1 MEDLKVFI
9 FGKTLYSM
17 RKLVFALLLL
27 SFSFGKAQ
35 APEKWSS
42 LEIYDHIKKL
52 NFLGSVLYIA
62 AHPDDENTRL
72 ISYFS
77 NEKNARTA
85 YLSLTRGDGG
95 QNLIGPELR
104 EQLGLIRTQELL
116 AARRIDGGEQFF
128 TRANDFGYS
137 KAPSETLEIW
147 NKDEVL
153 SDVVWIIR
161 KFRPDVIVNRFDHRT
176 PGTTHGHHTSSA
188 ILSVEAFDLAGSE
201 KAYQDQL
208 DLVKP
213 YQPKRLFFNTSP
225 WFYGGDEAFQEA
237 DKSNFLSFDIGT
249 YFPEKGK
256 SNTEIASLS
265 RSQHRSQGFGSTGSR
280 GEQMEYLELLK
291 GDLPVNGSNVFEG
304 IDTSWNRVENG
315 KEIGDI
321 LKEVEENFDFEDP
334 SKSLPQLLKA
344 YEMIQDL
351 EDGHWKEIKTEEIKD
366 IIYACSGLYLEAVAE
381 RPSITP
387 SEELQVSL
395 EAINRSDEKISL
407 KRVELT
413 PNNSV
418 LDPNVNLDNNREWNN
433 NMTFKI
439 PASANYTTP
448 YWLKEEG
455 TMGMYTVKDQKLRG
469 LPETPL
475 NTKATFIMD
484 FNGTPIIF
492 EKPVVYKYND
502 NVYGETYKNFE
513 IVPPVDLK
521 FEEDVLIFNNIEP
534 KEINIQVTSKKP
546 NLDGQLNLKAGNGWK
561 IEPIQTNFSIASS
574 GGTENLKFRITPPEG
589 QSETRLRPEATING
603 KVYDQSLVEINYEHI
618 PDQNLVKT
626 ASLKLVKLNISKKGQ
641 NIAYIEGAG
650 DVVPESL
657 EQIGYTV
664 TKLSP
669 EQISASSLK
678 NFDAVVLGIRAFNVQ
693 DELKYKQEVLHEYVK
708 NGGTMI
714 VQYNTNRGLVVNE
727 LSPFNLELSRDR
739 VTNEDA
745 EVTFLAPGHPVLN
758 TPNKLTQADFENWV
772 QERGLYFPDKWDE
785 NFTPIL
791 SMHDEGE
798 SPKNGSLLVSQYG
811 NGYYI
816 YTGISFFRQFPEAV
830 PGAFRL
836 FANLISI
843 GK

>member
-1 MEDLKVFI
+1 
-9 FGKTLYSM
+9 M

-27 SFSFGKAQ
+27 NFSFSQAQ

-42 LEIYDHIKKL
+42 LEIYNNIKKL

-116 AARRIDGGEQFF
+116 AARKVDGGEQFF

-161 KFRPDVIVNRFDHRT
+161 KFRPDVIINRFDHRT
-176 PGTTHGHHTSSA
+176 PGSTHGHHTSSA
-188 ILSVEAFDLAGSE
+188 ILSVEAFDLAGS
-201 KAYQDQL
+201 KQAYEDQL
-208 DLVKP
+208 KFVKP

-225 WFYGGDEAFQEA
+225 WFYGGDETFREA
-237 DKSNFLSFDIGT
+237 DKSNFVSFDTGT
-249 YFPEKGK
+249 YFPLRGK
-256 SNTEIASLS
+256 SNTEIASIS
-265 RSQHRSQGFGSTGSR
+265 RSQHRSQGFGSTGTR
-280 GEQMEYLELLK
+280 GEQFEYLELLK
-291 GDLPVNGSNVFEG
+291 GDLPSKDSDIFDG
-304 IDTSWNRVENG
+304 IDTSWNRVENAD
-315 KEIGDI
+315 EIGKI
-321 LKEVEENFDFEDP
+321 LAEVEEKFSFEDP

-344 YEMIQDL
+344 YNLIQNL
-351 EDGHWKEIKTEEIKD
+351 EDGHWKEVKTEQIKN

-381 RPSITP
+381 KPAITP

-395 EAINRSDEKISL
+395 EAINRSDKKILL

-418 LDPNVNLDNNREWNN
+418 LEPGINLTNNKNWSSE
-433 NMTFKI
+433 MTFRI
-439 PASANYTTP
+439 PAAANFTTP
-448 YWLKEEG
+448 YWLEEEG
-455 TMGMYTVKDQKLRG
+455 SMGMYTVKDQKLRG
-469 LPETPL
+469 LAETPL
-475 NTKATFIMD
+475 NTKASFIVE
-484 FNGTPIIF
+484 FNGTSITF

-502 NVYGETYKNFE
+502 NVFGETYKNFE

-521 FEEDVLIFNNIEP
+521 FEEDVLIFNNTEA
-534 KEINIQVTSKKP
+534 KEITIQVTSKRP
-546 NLDGQLNLKAGNGWK
+546 DIVGELNLKAGKDWK
-561 IEPIQTNFSIASS
+561 IEPIKTEFSITQS
-574 GGTENLKFRITPPEG
+574 GGTENLKFKITPPEG
-589 QSETRLRPEATING
+589 QSESRLNPEATIAG
-603 KVYDQSLVEINYEHI
+603 KVYNQSLIEINYEHI

-626 ASLKLVKLNISKKGQ
+626 ASLKLVKLDISKKGEQ
-641 NIAYIEGAG
+641 IAYIEGAG

-664 TKLSP
+664 TKITPS
-669 EQISASSLK
+669 EISVSALEK
-678 NFDAVVLGIRAFNVQ
+678 FDAVVLGIRAFNILDDLKFKQ
-693 DELKYKQEVLHEYVK
+693 DQLHKYVK

-714 VQYNTNRGLVVNE
+714 VQYNTNRGLVVDN
-727 LSPFNLELSRDR
+727 LSPFALNLSRDR
-739 VTNEDA
+739 VTNENA
-745 EVTFLAPGHPVLN
+745 EVTFLAPEHPVLN
-758 TPNKLTQADFENWV
+758 TPNKLSKADFENWV
-772 QERGLYFPDKWDE
+772 QERGLYFPGSWDE
-785 NFTPIL
+785 NFTPVL
-791 SMHDEGE
+791 SMHDKGE
-798 SPKNGSLLVSQYG
+798 TPKQGSLLVAKYG
-811 NGYYI
+811 EGYYI

>member
-1 MEDLKVFI
+1 MEELKVFI

-27 SFSFGKAQ
+27 SFSVSNAQ

-42 LEIYDHIKKL
+42 LEIYDQIKKL

-147 NKDEVL
+147 NKDKVL

-161 KFRPDVIVNRFDHRT
+161 KFRPDVIINRFDHRT
-176 PGTTHGHHTSSA
+176 PGSTHGHHTSSA

-201 KAYQDQL
+201 NAYEDQL
-208 DLVKP
+208 NIVKP
-213 YQPKRLFFNTSP
+213 FQPERLFFNTSP
-225 WFYGGDEAFQEA
+225 WFYGGDEAFQAA
-237 DKSNFLSFDIGT
+237 DKSNFLNFDIGT
-249 YFPEKGK
+249 YFPSKGK

-280 GEQMEYLELLK
+280 GEQLEYLELLK
-291 GDLPVNGSNVFEG
+291 GDLPENGSNIFEG
-304 IDTSWNRVENG
+304 IDTSWNRIKDGGPIG
-315 KEIGDI
+315 KI
-321 LKEVEENFDFEDP
+321 LTEVQGNFDFEDP
-334 SKSLPQLLKA
+334 SKSLPQLVEA
-344 YEMIQDL
+344 YKLIQNLD
-351 EDGHWKEIKTEEIKD
+351 DGHWKEIKTREIKD

-381 RPSITP
+381 KPAITP
-387 SEELQVSL
+387 SEELQVRL
-395 EAINRSDEKISL
+395 EAINRSDENIL
-407 KRVELT
+407 LTRVELT

-418 LDPNVNLDNNREWNN
+418 LEPNVNLENNKEWNS
-433 NMTFKI
+433 NMTFRI
-439 PASANYTTP
+439 PASADYTSP
-448 YWLKEEG
+448 YWLEEEG
-455 TMGMYTVKDQKLRG
+455 NMGMYTVKQQKLRG

-475 NTKATFIMD
+475 NTKATFIVN
-484 FNGTPIIF
+484 FNGTQVTF

-521 FEEDVLIFNNIEP
+521 FTEDVLIFNDVEP
-534 KEINIQVTSKKP
+534 REIGIQVTSKRP
-546 NLDGQLNLKAGNGWK
+546 GIAGEINLKAGNGWK
-561 IEPIQTNFSIASS
+561 IEPIKAEFSIAQS
-574 GGTENLKFRITPPEG
+574 GGTENLKFMVPPPAG
-589 QSETRLRPEATING
+589 QSETMLKPEATING
-603 KVYDQSLVEINYEHI
+603 KVYNQSLVEINYEHI
-618 PDQNLVKT
+618 PDLNLIKT
-626 ASLKLVKLNISKKGQ
+626 ASLKLVKLNITKKGE

-664 TKLSP
+664 TKISP
-669 EQISASSLK
+669 SEISGATLEK
-678 NFDAVVLGIRAFNVQ
+678 FDAVVLGIRAYNVR
-693 DELKYKQEVLHEYVK
+693 DELKYKQQVLHEYVK

-714 VQYNTNRGLVVNE
+714 VQYNTNRGLVVNN
-727 LSPFNLELSRDR
+727 LSPFDLKLSRDR
-739 VTNEDA
+739 VTNENA
-745 EVTFLAPGHPVLN
+745 EVTFLAPDHPVLN
-758 TPNKLTQADFENWV
+758 EPNKLTNEDFENWV
-772 QERGLYFPDKWDE
+772 QERGLYFPDRWDE
-785 NFTPIL
+785 NFTPLL
-791 SMHDEGE
+791 SMNDKGE
-798 SPKNGSLLVSQYG
+798 TPKTGSLLVAKYG
-811 NGYYI
+811 KGYYI

>member
-1 MEDLKVFI
+1 
-9 FGKTLYSM
+9 M
-17 RKLVFALLLL
+17 RKLVFALFLL
-27 SFSFGKAQ
+27 SFSFSKAQ

-42 LEIYDHIKKL
+42 SEIYNQIKKL

-95 QNLIGPELR
+95 QNLIGSELR

-116 AARRIDGGEQFF
+116 AARRVDGGEQFF

-161 KFRPDVIVNRFDHRT
+161 KFRPDVIINRFDHRT
-176 PGTTHGHHTSSA
+176 PGSTHGHHTSSA
-188 ILSVEAFDLAGSE
+188 ILSVEAFDLAGSKNSYE
-201 KAYQDQL
+201 DQL
-208 DLVKP
+208 EYVAP

-225 WFYGGDEAFQEA
+225 WFYGGDEAFKSA
-237 DKSNFLSFDIGT
+237 DKSNFINFDTGT
-249 YFPEKGK
+249 YFPLRGI
-256 SNTEIASLS
+256 SNTEIASIS

-291 GDLPVNGSNVFEG
+291 GDLPSKESDVFDG
-304 IDTSWNRVENG
+304 IDTSWNRVKGGE
-315 KEIGDI
+315 EIEKI
-321 LKEVEENFDFEDP
+321 LSQVEKNFEFADP
-334 SKSLPQLLKA
+334 SKSLSDLIKA
-344 YEMIQDL
+344 YELIQNL
-351 EDGHWKEIKTEEIKD
+351 EDEHWKEIKTAQIKD

-381 RPSITP
+381 KPTITP
-387 SEELQVSL
+387 SGELQVKL
-395 EAINRSDEKISL
+395 EAINRSNENIALNS
-407 KRVELT
+407 VELT
-413 PNNSV
+413 PNNSILNPGV
-418 LDPNVNLDNNREWNN
+418 TLQNNKGWDSE
-433 NMTFKI
+433 MTFKI
-439 PASANYTTP
+439 PETANYTTP
-448 YWLKEEG
+448 YWLEETG
-455 TMGMYTVKDQKLRG
+455 SMGMYTVKEQKLRG

-475 NTKATFIMD
+475 NTKATFNLSI
-484 FNGTPIIF
+484 NGTKLSF
-492 EKPVVYKYND
+492 DKPVVYKFND

-521 FEEDVLIFNNIEP
+521 FEEDVLIFNTVES
-534 KEINIQVTSKKP
+534 KEVSILVTSKRA
-546 NLDGQLNLKAGNGWK
+546 NLEGELNLEAGAGWK
-561 IEPIQTNFSIASS
+561 IEPIKTSFSISQS
-574 GGTENLKFRITPPEG
+574 GGSESLKFKITPPEG
-589 QSETRLRPEATING
+589 QNETRLEPKATING
-603 KVYDQSLVEINYEHI
+603 KVYDQHLIEINYDHI
-618 PDQNLVKT
+618 PDQNLLKP
-626 ASLKLVKLNISKKGQ
+626 ASLKLVKLDIEKKGQ

-664 TKLSP
+664 TRISP
-669 EQISASSLK
+669 SAISSGLFSK
-678 NFDAVVLGIRAFNVQ
+678 YDAVVLGIRALNIQ
-693 DELKYKQEVLHEYVK
+693 DELKYKQDILHEYVK
-708 NGGTMI
+708 QGGTMI
-714 VQYNTNRGLVVNE
+714 VQYNTNRGLVVNDI
-727 LSPFNLELSRDR
+727 SPFNLSLSRVR
-739 VTNEDA
+739 VTDENA
-745 EVTFLAPGHPVLN
+745 EIKFLAPDHPVLN
-758 TPNKLTQADFENWV
+758 TPNKLTQKDFEGWV
-772 QERGLYFPDKWDE
+772 QERGLYFPGNWDD

-791 SMHDEGE
+791 SMHDKGE
-798 SPKNGSLLVSQYG
+798 SPKNGSLLVAEYG
-811 NGYYI
+811 EGHYI